1 MKYRTL
7 ALFASLALLGLAGC
21 GSSPP
26 NRFYTLESRATAEP
40 AAGKVAYSV
49 TVVSVSVPDLVD
61 RPQMV
66 MRVDSNRVAIAEQS
80 RWGEPLKSAIA
91 RAVAGNLGRL
101 LDGARVGFYPQS
113 ASADADYRVAIDVQ
127 NFESA
132 PGTAATIEV
141 LWTVKSAKGKAEKSG
156 RSLVRET
163 VAGTDPE
170 ALVAAHERALIAIS
184 RDIAAAVRGLA
195 AAS

>member
-1 MKYRTL
+1 MKRHAL

-40 AAGKVAYSV
+40 AAGNISYSV

-66 MRVDSNRVAIAEQS
+66 LRVNANRVAITEQS
-80 RWGEPLKSAIA
+80 RWAEPLKSAIA

-101 LDGARVGFYPQS
+101 LDGARVGFYPQNT
-113 ASADADYRVAIDVQ
+113 SADADYRVVVDIQ
-127 NFESA
+127 RFESE
-132 PGTAATIEV
+132 PGTAVTIEV
-141 LWTVKSAKGKAEKSG
+141 LWTVKAAKGKADKSG
-156 RSLVRET
+156 RSHVRET
-163 VAGTDPE
+163 VTGSDPE
-170 ALVAAHERALIAIS
+170 ALVAAHERALISVS
-184 RDIAAAVRGLA
+184 RDIATAIRGFA

>member
-1 MKYRTL
+1 MKHQPL
-7 ALFASLALLGLAGC
+7 AIFASLALLALAGC

-40 AAGKVAYSV
+40 VASKASYSV

-80 RWGEPLKSAIA
+80 RWAEPLKSAIA

-127 NFESA
+127 SFESA

-141 LWTVKSAKGKAEKSG
+141 LWTVKAAKGKAEKSG
-156 RSLVRET
+156 RSLVREAVT
-163 VAGTDPE
+163 GSDPD

-184 RDIAAAVRGLA
+184 RDIAAAVHGLA
-195 AAS
+195 ATS

>member
-1 MKYRTL
+1 MKRHTL
-7 ALFASLALLGLAGC
+7 ALFANLALLGLVGC

-40 AAGKVAYSV
+40 AAGNNSYSV
-49 TVVSVSVPDLVD
+49 TVVSVSVPELVD

-66 MRVDSNRVAIAEQS
+66 LRVDANRVAITEQS
-80 RWGEPLKSAIA
+80 RWAEPLKSAIA

-101 LDGARVGFYPQS
+101 LDGARVGFYPQNT
-113 ASADADYRVAIDVQ
+113 SADADYRVVVDIQ
-127 NFESA
+127 RFESE

-141 LWTVKSAKGKAEKSG
+141 LWTVKAAKGKAEKSG
-156 RSLVRET
+156 RSLVREAVT
-163 VAGTDPE
+163 GSVPE
-170 ALVAAHERALIAIS
+170 ALVAAHERALIAVS

-195 AAS
+195 ATS